1 MNIKEKEIEVKEVIE
16 KIRPYLQHDGGDVE
30 FVSLDENGVVKVRML
45 GACSECLSIN
55 ETLEAGVEAIILEEV
70 EGIKAVVLA
79 DPFEF

>member
-1 MNIKEKEIEVKEVIE
+1 MDMNAKALEVKEVIE

-30 FVSLDENGVVKVRML
+30 FVSLDEDGVVKVRML
-45 GACSECLSIN
+45 GACMDCLAIN

-79 DPFEF
+79 SPWE

>member
-1 MNIKEKEIEVKEVIE
+1 MDMNAKALEVKEVIE

-30 FVSLDENGVVKVRML
+30 FVSLDEDGIVKVRML
-45 GACSECLSIN
+45 GACMDCLAIN

-79 DPFEF
+79 SPWE

>member
-1 MNIKEKEIEVKEVIE
+1 MDMNAKVLEVKEVIE

-30 FVSLDENGVVKVRML
+30 FVSLDEDGIVKVRML
-45 GACSECLSIN
+45 GACMDCLAIN

-79 DPFEF
+79 SPWE